1 MILALLLA
9 LQTTPVAPIV
19 KGTGLPPP
27 QSEEGQI
34 MAPIE
39 AMLAALGRE
48 DGAGVLAV
56 TRPEGGAT
64 VASERADGTRA
75 VRRFTWAEF
84 AAQLK
89 PGPDTFEERLGAPA
103 IETDGD
109 IAMVWAPYTAWL
121 NGKVV
126 HCGYDHFDLVREN
139 ARWKI
144 LNVTWSQRT
153 TGCVAD

>member
-1 MILALLLA
+1 MILALLLT

-19 KGTGLPPP
+19 MGNGLPPP
-27 QSEEGQI
+27 QSEEGQV

-48 DGAGVLAV
+48 DGAALLALV
-56 TRPEGGAT
+56 RPEGGAT
-64 VASERADGTRA
+64 VASESADGARS

-89 PGPDTFEERLGAPA
+89 PGPDRFEESLGAPA

-109 IAMVWAPYTAWL
+109 IAMVWAPYIGRL

-126 HCGYDHFDLVREN
+126 HCGYNHFDLVREN
-139 ARWKI
+139 ARWRI
-144 LNVTWSQRT
+144 LNITWSQRT
-153 TGCVAD
+153 TGCEAG